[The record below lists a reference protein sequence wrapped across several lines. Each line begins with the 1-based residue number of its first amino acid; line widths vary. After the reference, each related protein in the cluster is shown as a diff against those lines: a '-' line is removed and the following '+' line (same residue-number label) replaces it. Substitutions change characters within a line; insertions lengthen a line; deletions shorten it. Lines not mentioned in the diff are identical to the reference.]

1 MRIVQLLLYADD
13 SKLYRIINSPEDM
26 SSFQGDMDTISDWC
40 EDNKIKISTKRC
52 KIMRITRKRS
62 PLVRDYYINDQ
73 CLESVYTYEDLGLL
87 TSSNLSW
94 NSHIDSITAK
104 ANKALGLV
112 KRTCMDFKDI
122 TRLRT
127 LYRSLVRPL
136 PKYSC
141 ETWNPQTQRNYNR
154 IEAIQR
160 RATKFILKYNE
171 DYNIRLKTIRFTKF
185 IIIGDLAGMLYF
197 YFNLM
202 KEHYNIDI
210 SDKLLFCKKRNVD
223 YNLRKNDSLD
233 LVSMYSRSISFKFS
247 YLLRIINEWNSL
259 PSGIEESVS
268 ISSFEH
274 KVI

>member
-1 MRIVQLLLYADD
+1 
-13 SKLYRIINSPEDM
+13 
-26 SSFQGDMDTISDWC
+26 
-40 EDNKIKISTKRC
+40 
-52 KIMRITRKRS
+52 
-62 PLVRDYYINDQ
+62 
-73 CLESVYTYEDLGLL
+73 
-87 TSSNLSW
+87 
-94 NSHIDSITAK
+94 
-104 ANKALGLV
+104 
-112 KRTCMDFKDI
+112 MDFKDI

-171 DYNIRLKTIRFTKF
+171 DYNIRLKQLDLQSLYNRRFSRDVVF
-185 IIIGDLAGMLYF
+185 L
-197 YFNLM
+197 FNLM

-233 LVSMYSRSISFKFS
+233 LVSMYSRSISFKNS

-259 PSGIEESVS
+259 PSGVEESVGIFLVLS
-268 ISSFEH
+268 IKLYNFLAILSSTLSGLYRRIFRLLIFDLDLFYIFMYFFFFKFH
-274 KVI
+274 IIDIFLIIF